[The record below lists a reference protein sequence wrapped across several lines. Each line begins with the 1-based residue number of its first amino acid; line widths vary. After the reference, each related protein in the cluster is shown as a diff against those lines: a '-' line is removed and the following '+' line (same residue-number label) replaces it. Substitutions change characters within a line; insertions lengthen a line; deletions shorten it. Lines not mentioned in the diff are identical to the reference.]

1 MAHQPLDPAT
11 MAVMGTPNYTH
22 GMLTEGVSRW
32 LHVAGQVGVLPDGTT
47 ADGPLE
53 QCRAAFANL
62 GRLLEEAGMSPEDV
76 CQLRI
81 FLLDRDDIGP
91 LRQARTEFFGEG
103 AVVPSTLIFVS
114 GLVDPAWCVELEIV
128 AAR

>member
-91 LRQARTEFFGEG
+91 LRQARSAKSAT
-103 AVVPSTLIFVS
+103 
-114 GLVDPAWCVELEIV
+114 C
-128 AAR
+128 